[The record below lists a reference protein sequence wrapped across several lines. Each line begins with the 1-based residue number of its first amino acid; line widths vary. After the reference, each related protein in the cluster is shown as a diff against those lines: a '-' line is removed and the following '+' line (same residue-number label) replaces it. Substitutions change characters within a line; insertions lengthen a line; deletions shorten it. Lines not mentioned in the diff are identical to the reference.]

1 MLLLLA
7 DIQEPRKAFVCLN
20 VWPLSNMDPHFA
32 VEHVCVC
39 VIWDIYNIPVHWD
52 IHCKLF
58 PLSSVVLS

>member
-7 DIQEPRKAFVCLN
+7 DIQETRKAFVCLN
-20 VWPLSNMDPHFA
+20 VWPLSDIDTHFA
-32 VEHVCVC
+32 VEHVCVD
-39 VIWDIYNIPVHWD
+39 VIWDIYNIPVPRD